1 MTHGNSA
8 LYNNQRLKTKRI
20 FRKSAVPRCIGGRFA
35 CRPALMIDRFDKLAA
50 AVATSSSSGK
60 GDVIMANHTVSTP
73 THERCVT
80 SYAAR
85 TQYKP
90 GVVHP
95 PHIKVKDAIDIHCH
109 THEGQQDPFA
119 LARRASLAEMKGLL
133 FKSIPGDD
141 PVAATQ
147 AVQDDVSRWAEKE
160 RVAPIT
166 CWSSYVCGR
175 QMAPISAKTVSD
187 MVDRGITAV
196 WLPVFTHVITMST
209 VGTYGRFMQS
219 RNAPAWTG
227 PLTWDEAMQV
237 GHYDLDENGK
247 LKPEVRDIVHLCAD
261 RDVALFFGH
270 ATHNEIYRLAEEVDK
285 VGLKRAVIDHPYSPF
300 LNVSPE
306 MMKELAPL
314 GILFNFTW
322 DELSPL
328 LGVDPQI
335 MYNTIREVGPEHFT
349 LSSDAGEPLFPDSV
363 EAMRLV
369 RGYMEAFGLSQEE
382 LYTVCTRNPAKV
394 VGLELN

>member
-1 MTHGNSA
+1 MEKN
-8 LYNNQRLKTKRI
+8 I
-20 FRKSAVPRCIGGRFA
+20 
-35 CRPALMIDRFDKLAA
+35 
-50 AVATSSSSGK
+50 
-60 GDVIMANHTVSTP
+60 VSTP

-109 THEGQQDPFA
+109 AHEGQQDPYD

-141 PVAATQ
+141 PVKATQ
-147 AVQDDVSRWAEKE
+147 TVQDDLNRWAEKE
-160 RVAPIT
+160 GVAPIT
-166 CWSSYVCGR
+166 CWAGFVCGR
-175 QMAPISAKTVSD
+175 QTAPVSAKLVAEMID
-187 MVDRGITAV
+187 HGVVAI
-196 WLPVFTHVITMST
+196 WLPVFNHAITLST
-209 VGTYGRFMQS
+209 VGTYQRTIERKDVNG
-219 RNAPAWTG
+219 WHG
-227 PLTWDEAMQV
+227 PLSWDKAMEL
-237 GHYDLDENGK
+237 GHYNLDDAGE
-247 LKPEVRDIVHLCAD
+247 LKTEVKEIVRICAD
-261 RDVALFFGH
+261 QDAALFFGH
-270 ATHNEIYRLAEEVDK
+270 ATHKEIYKLAEEVEK
-285 VGLKRAVIDHPYSPF
+285 VGLKRAVIDHPFSPF
-300 LNVSPE
+300 LNVSAA
-306 MMKELAPL
+306 MMKELAPV

-335 MYNTIREVGPEHFT
+335 MYNTIREVGVEHFT

-369 RGYMEAFGLSQEE
+369 RGYMEAFGLNQDE
-382 LYTVCTRNPAKV
+382 LYTVCTKNPAKV
-394 VGLELN
+394 VGLELS

>member
-1 MTHGNSA
+1 MSTN
-8 LYNNQRLKTKRI
+8 
-20 FRKSAVPRCIGGRFA
+20 
-35 CRPALMIDRFDKLAA
+35 
-50 AVATSSSSGK
+50 
-60 GDVIMANHTVSTP
+60 TVSTP

-90 GVVHP
+90 GTIHP

-109 THEGQQDPFA
+109 AHEGQQDAFD

-133 FKSIPGDD
+133 FKSIPGED
-141 PVAATQ
+141 PAK
-147 AVQDDVSRWAEKE
+147 AVRDVQEDVNRWSEKE
-160 RVAPIT
+160 GVKPIT
-166 CWSSYVCGR
+166 CWAGYVCGR
-175 QMAPISAKTVSD
+175 QTAPVSAKTVTSMID
-187 MVDRGITAV
+187 GGVRAI
-196 WLPVFTHVITMST
+196 WLPVFNHAITLST
-209 VGTYGRFMQS
+209 VGTYRHTIEGS
-219 RNAPAWTG
+219 NANGWHG
-227 PLTWDEAMQV
+227 PLPWDKAV
-237 GHYDLDENGK
+237 TLGHYNLNDNGE
-247 LKPEVRDIVHLCAD
+247 LKTEVKEIVRICAD
-261 RDVALFFGH
+261 RNVALFFGH
-270 ATHNEIYRLAEEVDK
+270 ATHKEIYKLAEEVDK
-285 VGLKRAVIDHPYSPF
+285 VGMKRAVIDHPYSPF
-300 LNVSPE
+300 LNVSPQ
-306 MMKELAPL
+306 MMKELSPV

-369 RGYMEAFGLSQEE
+369 RGYMEAFGLNKDE

-394 VGLELN
+394 VGLEFN

>member
-1 MTHGNSA
+1 MSA
-8 LYNNQRLKTKRI
+8 NI
-20 FRKSAVPRCIGGRFA
+20 
-35 CRPALMIDRFDKLAA
+35 
-50 AVATSSSSGK
+50 
-60 GDVIMANHTVSTP
+60 VSTP

-95 PHIKVKDAIDIHCH
+95 PHIKVQDAIDIHCH
-109 THEGQQDPFA
+109 AHEGQQDPYA

-133 FKSIPGDD
+133 FKSISGDE
-141 PVAATQ
+141 PAKAVR
-147 AVQDDVSRWAEKE
+147 AVQDDVNRWAEKAG
-160 RVAPIT
+160 VTPIT
-166 CWSSYVCGR
+166 CRAGYICGR
-175 QMAPISAKTVSD
+175 QITKVSPKVVNAMID
-187 MVDRGITAV
+187 DGVVAI

-209 VGTYGRFMQS
+209 VGTYGRIIRE

-227 PLTWDEAMQV
+227 PLPWDEAMKL
-237 GHYDLDENGK
+237 GHYNLDENGQ
-247 LKPEVRDIVHLCAD
+247 LKPEVRDIVRVCAD
-261 RDVALFFGH
+261 RNVALFFGH
-270 ATHNEIYRLAEEVDK
+270 ATHKEIYRLAEEVDK
-285 VGLKRAVIDHPYSPF
+285 VGLKRAVIDHPFSPF

-306 MMKELAPL
+306 MMKELAPI
-314 GILFNFTW
+314 GILFNFTY

-335 MYNTIREVGPEHFT
+335 MYNTIREVGVEHFT

-369 RGYMEAFGLSQEE
+369 RGYMEAFGLNQEE
-382 LYTVCTRNPAKV
+382 LYTVCTRNPARV

>member
-1 MTHGNSA
+1 MDKNS
-8 LYNNQRLKTKRI
+8 
-20 FRKSAVPRCIGGRFA
+20 
-35 CRPALMIDRFDKLAA
+35 
-50 AVATSSSSGK
+50 
-60 GDVIMANHTVSTP
+60 VSTP
-73 THERCVT
+73 THERCIT

-109 THEGQQDPFA
+109 AHEGQQDPYD

-141 PVAATQ
+141 PVKATQ
-147 AVQDDVSRWAEKE
+147 SVQDDVNRWAETE
-160 RVAPIT
+160 GVVPIT
-166 CWSSYVCGR
+166 CWAGYVCGR
-175 QMAPISAKTVSD
+175 QTAPVSAKIVAD
-187 MVDRGITAV
+187 MIRRGVVAI
-196 WLPVFTHVITMST
+196 WLPVFNHAITLST
-209 VGTYGRFMQS
+209 VGTYRRTIEHKDVNG
-219 RNAPAWTG
+219 WHG
-227 PLTWDEAMQV
+227 PLPWDKAIEL
-237 GHYDLDENGK
+237 GHYNLDDNGE
-247 LKPEVRDIVHLCAD
+247 LKTEVKEIVRVCAD
-261 RDVALFFGH
+261 QDVALFFGH
-270 ATHNEIYRLAEEVDK
+270 ATHPEIYKLAEEVDK
-285 VGLKRAVIDHPYSPF
+285 VSLKRAVIDHPFSPF

-306 MMKELAPL
+306 MMKELAPV

-335 MYNTIREVGPEHFT
+335 MYNTIREVGVEHFT

-369 RGYMEAFGLSQEE
+369 RGYMEAFGLNQHE
-382 LYTVCTRNPAKV
+382 LYTVCTKNPAKV
-394 VGLELN
+394 VGLDLA

>member
-1 MTHGNSA
+1 ME
-8 LYNNQRLKTKRI
+8 KTI
-20 FRKSAVPRCIGGRFA
+20 
-35 CRPALMIDRFDKLAA
+35 
-50 AVATSSSSGK
+50 
-60 GDVIMANHTVSTP
+60 VSTP

-109 THEGQQDPFA
+109 AHEGQQDPYD

-141 PVAATQ
+141 PVKASQ
-147 AVQDDVSRWAEKE
+147 SVQDDVNRWAEKE
-160 RVAPIT
+160 GVTPIT
-166 CWSSYVCGR
+166 CWAGYVCGR
-175 QMAPISAKTVSD
+175 QTAPVSAK
-187 MVDRGITAV
+187 AV
-196 WLPVFTHVITMST
+196 AEMIGQGVVAIWLPVFNHAITLST
-209 VGTYGRFMQS
+209 VGTYRRTIE
-219 RNAPAWTG
+219 RNDANGWHG
-227 PLTWDEAMQV
+227 PLPWDKAIEL
-237 GHYDLDENGK
+237 GHYNLGDDGE
-247 LKPEVRDIVHLCAD
+247 LKSEVKEIVRICAD
-261 RDVALFFGH
+261 QDVALFFGH
-270 ATHNEIYRLAEEVDK
+270 ATHPEIYKLGRKSRKWA
-285 VGLKRAVIDHPYSPF
+285 LKRAIIDHPFSPF
-300 LNVSPE
+300 LNVSPA
-306 MMKELAPL
+306 MMKELAPV

-335 MYNTIREVGPEHFT
+335 MYNTIREVGVEHFT

-369 RGYMEAFGLSQEE
+369 RGYMEAFGLNQDE

-394 VGLELN
+394 VGLDSIYR

>member
-1 MTHGNSA
+1 MKEN
-8 LYNNQRLKTKRI
+8 I
-20 FRKSAVPRCIGGRFA
+20 
-35 CRPALMIDRFDKLAA
+35 
-50 AVATSSSSGK
+50 
-60 GDVIMANHTVSTP
+60 VSTP

-90 GVVHP
+90 GEVHP

-109 THEGQQDPFA
+109 AHEGQQNPYD

-141 PVAATQ
+141 PVKAVA
-147 AVQDDVSRWAEKE
+147 AVQDDVNRWAEKE
-160 RVAPIT
+160 SVAPIA
-166 CWSSYVCGR
+166 CWAGYVCGR
-175 QMAPISAKTVSD
+175 QTAPVSAKIVSRMID
-187 MVDRGITAV
+187 AGVVAI
-196 WLPVFTHVITMST
+196 WLPVFNHVITLST
-209 VGTYGRFMQS
+209 VGTYRRLLDGD
-219 RNAPAWTG
+219 NAPGWAG
-227 PLTWDEAMQV
+227 PLPWDKALTL
-237 GHYDLDENGK
+237 GHYNLGEKGE
-247 LKPEVRDIVHLCAD
+247 LKAEVREIVRICAD
-261 RDVALFFGH
+261 QDVALFFGH
-270 ATHNEIYRLAEEVDK
+270 ATHPEIYKLAEEVNK
-285 VGLKRAVIDHPYSPF
+285 VGLKRAVIDHPFSPF
-300 LNVSPE
+300 LNVSAA
-306 MMKELAPL
+306 MMKELCSA

-363 EAMRLV
+363 EAMRLL
-369 RGYMEAFGLSQEE
+369 RGYMEAFGLNQDE

-394 VGLELN
+394 VGLALH